1 MSKKKSK
8 PKRRYLVWRVHM
20 GTSQQL
26 QELSHEY
33 GELSNTRASAWPER
47 CSAATDRYLISD
59 QEVVSTGSNRRIV
72 PDTS

>member
-26 QELSHEY
+26 QELSREC
-33 GELSNTRASAWPER
+33 GELSSTRASA
-47 CSAATDRYLISD
+47 
-59 QEVVSTGSNRRIV
+59 
-72 PDTS
+72 